1 MKSNV
6 NIFSK
11 GLDYAAP
18 AMKELDLLDE
28 GVLCS
33 SQGTLTVD
41 EWNREE
47 GSLEF

>member
-1 MKSNV
+1 MKKHTEVSWKEQKYM
-6 NIFSK
+6 I
-11 GLDYAAP
+11 P
-18 AMKELDLLDE
+18 AILEIDFLLE

-41 EWNREE
+41 DWNREE